1 MSGFSAEWLALR
13 EPFDIAARDD
23 ELANSFLAYVAQEA
37 QEAPESQ
44 EAPGAPGAQGAQVTQ
59 GPEGLQLAQVTEEP
73 EGLQIAKVTQGSEGL
88 QLTQVTKEP
97 EKLQLAQV
105 TKGPEGLQMAKVT
118 KGLQVAQATQGLPG
132 ALAGPV
138 VDLGAGAGS
147 NISRLRSLAAKLGY
161 QLSWRHVDNDAA
173 LLAVAR
179 ERFGSDGAV
188 TISQLDIFLALDAA
202 LQGAAAVTCA
212 ALLDLVSAAWIDRLA
227 DHLARERLPLLA
239 LLTYDGRMQW
249 SLADAA
255 DAVLTRAF
263 HRDMLS
269 DKGFGPALG
278 PAAAFALA
286 AALAERGAATQLRDS
301 FWRIAA
307 SDRPMLSALN
317 ASLSAAALRGAHG
330 QERAAIEAWSARR
343 TRQIA
348 DAEVSL
354 VVGHQ
359 ELLATWP

>member
-23 ELANSFLAYVAQEA
+23 VLANSFLTHVAQGAQGVPEA
-37 QEAPESQ
+37 QEAP
-44 EAPGAPGAQGAQVTQ
+44 GAQGLLGPQVTQ
-59 GPEGLQLAQVTEEP
+59 GPEELQLAQVTKGA
-73 EGLQIAKVTQGSEGL
+73 EGLQLAQVTQGSEGL
-88 QLTQVTKEP
+88 QLTQVT
-97 EKLQLAQV
+97 Q
-105 TKGPEGLQMAKVT
+105 GPEGLQMAQAT
-118 KGLQVAQATQGLPG
+118 QGLQVAQATQGLPG

-212 ALLDLVSAAWIDRLA
+212 ALLDLVSAAWIKSLA

-255 DAVLTRAF
+255 DAVLARAF

-307 SDRPMLSALN
+307 SDRPMLSAMN

-330 QERAAIEAWSARR
+330 PERPAIEAWSARR
-343 TRQIA
+343 ARQIA
-348 DAEVSL
+348 GAEVSL